1 MRTFALISLGCD
13 KNRVD
18 SERIL
23 GALNGAFAVAEPEN
37 ADLII
42 VNTCAFIE
50 SAREEAVDTIL
61 AAASLKQKKCK
72 KLMVVGC
79 LAGLY
84 AEDIKKGIPEVDA
97 IVPVGNYASV
107 GKIAA
112 ELFSDDGGESVT
124 GLRPFGSN
132 RLLTTPQHY
141 AYLKAA
147 DGCDNHCTYCMI
159 PALRGRYAS
168 VPLEELVF
176 EAEGLVRDG
185 VKELILFAQDLTR
198 YGKDLYGEYRLTELL
213 KRLIETDVQRIRLMY
228 CYPELVTDELIEL
241 IAKEKKIARYIDIPV
256 QHISDR
262 ILKLMNRKSSG
273 QSVRALFDKIRAADS
288 DIAIRTTLMVGFP
301 GETEAEFGELC
312 EFVEQYKP
320 DHVGVFA
327 YSDEETPSSR
337 LPGKVSRRTKLARV
351 DKIGELHL
359 KNTVEKNRALIGT
372 TQRVLYEDIDYER
385 NMFRGRTEKNA
396 PDTDAAVFFTAPFAD
411 VGNIYDV
418 RITDVDDYDLIGE
431 AE

>member
-132 RLLTTPQHY
+132 RLLTTRSI
-141 AYLKAA
+141 
-147 DGCDNHCTYCMI
+147 T
-159 PALRGRYAS
+159 
-168 VPLEELVF
+168 
-176 EAEGLVRDG
+176 
-185 VKELILFAQDLTR
+185 LI
-198 YGKDLYGEYRLTELL
+198 
-213 KRLIETDVQRIRLMY
+213 
-228 CYPELVTDELIEL
+228 
-241 IAKEKKIARYIDIPV
+241 
-256 QHISDR
+256 
-262 ILKLMNRKSSG
+262 
-273 QSVRALFDKIRAADS
+273 
-288 DIAIRTTLMVGFP
+288 
-301 GETEAEFGELC
+301 
-312 EFVEQYKP
+312 
-320 DHVGVFA
+320 
-327 YSDEETPSSR
+327 
-337 LPGKVSRRTKLARV
+337 
-351 DKIGELHL
+351 
-359 KNTVEKNRALIGT
+359 
-372 TQRVLYEDIDYER
+372 
-385 NMFRGRTEKNA
+385 
-396 PDTDAAVFFTAPFAD
+396 
-411 VGNIYDV
+411 
-418 RITDVDDYDLIGE
+418 
-431 AE
+431 